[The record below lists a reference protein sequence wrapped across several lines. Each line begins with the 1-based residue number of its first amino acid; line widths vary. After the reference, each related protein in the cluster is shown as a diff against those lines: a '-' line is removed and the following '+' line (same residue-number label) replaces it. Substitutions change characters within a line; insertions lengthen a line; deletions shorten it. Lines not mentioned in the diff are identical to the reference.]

1 MKIKYRKNE
10 NWGMLSFR
18 TIYIDKIE
26 ENIRQRLEQ
35 KESVDVDILDIK
47 IEIDDDVYII
57 HVLYA
62 REIDG

>member
-62 REIDG
+62 RESDG